1 MMLPRIF
8 KIVDPLEGVENS
20 RITDMPKMI
29 VHLRSRKFYDKLN
42 ELLGEDVMDRYGPR
56 QIIYQTLRRF
66 DIVLTRNSRKE
77 IILKKVEK
85 IEKKDVNLR

>member
-1 MMLPRIF
+1 MIPRIS

-20 RITDMPKMI
+20 RITDMSEMI
-29 VHLRSRKFYDKLN
+29 IHLRSRKFYDKLN
-42 ELLGEDVMDRYGPR
+42 ELLEEDVMDKYGPR

-85 IEKKDVNLR
+85 IEKKSVNLR